1 METTIKS
8 NQSGISFNKEK
19 TNAQEMA
26 SAEFW
31 NKAEFNRYGI
41 SPMVLLIIGILGGV
55 AAASGIMDSWVKL
68 AAVAFSSTISLALV
82 LAVSPMRVI
91 IIGSSIAVLIDLLV
105 IIS

>member
-1 METTIKS
+1 METTLKS
-8 NQSGISFNKEK
+8 VHANISLNQTQVKQNSN
-19 TNAQEMA
+19 
-26 SAEFW
+26 AEFW
-31 NKAEFNRYGI
+31 KKAEFNRYGI

-68 AAVAFSSTISLALV
+68 AAVAFSSTITLALV

-91 IIGSSIAVLIDLLV
+91 IISSAIAVLIDLLV

>member
-1 METTIKS
+1 
-8 NQSGISFNKEK
+8 
-19 TNAQEMA
+19 
-26 SAEFW
+26 
-31 NKAEFNRYGI
+31 
-41 SPMVLLIIGILGGV
+41 MVLLIIGILGGV
-55 AAASGIMDSWVKL
+55 AAASGIIDSWVKL